1 MWMHFF
7 LHFSSPLKCNL
18 LPRGQTSY
26 SPLVQLS
33 VINNTAALG
42 QFTNK
47 VTIDHQ
53 LAKLW
58 PAPQRLQPFE
68 GHFYVYKKARWQAI
82 NYHPICPP
90 DKDFL
95 TW

>member
-1 MWMHFF
+1 MLIMSMYFFSPFFFPTQMQSPTQGAHF
-7 LHFSSPLKCNL
+7 LQ
-18 LPRGQTSY
+18 PR
-26 SPLVQLS
+26 VQLS

-53 LAKLW
+53 LAKRW

-68 GHFYVYKKARWQAI
+68 GHVL
-82 NYHPICPP
+82 C
-90 DKDFL
+90 L
-95 TW
+95 

>member
-1 MWMHFF
+1 MLDALFSPFF
-7 LHFSSPLKCNL
+7 FPTYPGGH
-18 LPRGQTSY
+18 TSY
-26 SPLVQLS
+26 SPRVQLS

-68 GHFYVYKKARWQAI
+68 GHVL
-82 NYHPICPP
+82 C
-90 DKDFL
+90 L
-95 TW
+95 

>member
-1 MWMHFF
+1 MLDVLFSPFF
-7 LHFSSPLKCNL
+7 FPTQMQSFTQGGGGH
-18 LPRGQTSY
+18 TSY
-26 SPLVQLS
+26 SPRVQLS

-68 GHFYVYKKARWQAI
+68 GHVL
-82 NYHPICPP
+82 C
-90 DKDFL
+90 L
-95 TW
+95 